1 MISKVRSAFT
11 LLFGLSLVY
20 GLSLD
25 THSLL
30 GGFSQVLYSAH
41 GPLGFALLVGAV
53 VGYAFADFHSWK
65 DSRIHFRWSVLAY
78 LALLPTLAFV
88 GLGGTL
94 GETLNLTL
102 MAIVGSQPLVFMALA
117 TALGGGA
124 YMQWFTVDRAQK
136 LDIAYYGVDTY
147 LEEKETERLRALE
160 VPKPAPRSAAPK
172 VFKPIT
178 VVPKVEPH
186 PRDYHR
192 PNTNRRVFS
201 RVVPPA
207 PKTVPP
213 LSILG
218 SFCEE
223 ATQYNP
229 TEVQSRGQDLVDLL
243 SNFNIQATLND
254 YIVGPTVTTYR
265 LVVAEGVRYNRILNL
280 NREIMGALE
289 SESIRIVAPIP
300 GTNFVGVEVPNKKRL
315 TVGFRALME
324 HYTPDMGPL
333 HVAIGK
339 SNSNQ
344 VVITDLRKT
353 PHLLVAGT
361 TGSGK
366 SVCLNGIIGS
376 LLMRNT
382 PETLKLVLIDPKQ
395 NEFKSYE
402 GLPHL
407 WTDIVYNDPIKASRV
422 LRSLVQEM
430 ERRYTQMGSSKNIA
444 DFNEKGGK
452 MPYIVVVVE
461 EFADLVML
469 DREEKKKPKAE
480 RDPNYVPLMESIA
493 RIAQKARACG
503 IHIVLATQRPSTD
516 VVDGVVKANFPSRIA
531 CKVMSGVDSKVM
543 LDQVGAENLIGNG
556 DMLYLPSDSSAPE
569 RLQGLFIT
577 GDDIHAVVNHYKG

>member
-1 MISKVRSAFT
+1 
-11 LLFGLSLVY
+11 
-20 GLSLD
+20 
-25 THSLL
+25 
-30 GGFSQVLYSAH
+30 
-41 GPLGFALLVGAV
+41 
-53 VGYAFADFHSWK
+53 
-65 DSRIHFRWSVLAY
+65 
-78 LALLPTLAFV
+78 
-88 GLGGTL
+88 
-94 GETLNLTL
+94 
-102 MAIVGSQPLVFMALA
+102 
-117 TALGGGA
+117 
-124 YMQWFTVDRAQK
+124 
-136 LDIAYYGVDTY
+136 
-147 LEEKETERLRALE
+147 
-160 VPKPAPRSAAPK
+160 
-172 VFKPIT
+172 
-178 VVPKVEPH
+178 
-186 PRDYHR
+186 
-192 PNTNRRVFS
+192 
-201 RVVPPA
+201 
-207 PKTVPP
+207 
-213 LSILG
+213 
-218 SFCEE
+218 
-223 ATQYNP
+223 
-229 TEVQSRGQDLVDLL
+229 
-243 SNFNIQATLND
+243 
-254 YIVGPTVTTYR
+254 
-265 LVVAEGVRYNRILNL
+265 VAEGVRYNRILNL